1 MGPAERSRGV
11 RRLICTAGLLVGCSG
26 GPAPTHIGECGRL
39 STPHEVESCRYDM
52 LQPVVSGPRLDAD
65 ALDDGLKEIA
75 DDTSRD
81 LVLLRL
87 AIAAPKHA
95 GTLCKR
101 VRTAGASEKCRQ
113 VLGRPHLGTERRAP
127 KPPPT
132 APSP

>member
-1 MGPAERSRGV
+1 VTPILRNS
-11 RRLICTAGLLVGCSG
+11 LLVVLSASCTG
-26 GPAPTHIGECGRL
+26 GSPPAHIGECGRL
-39 STPHEVESCRYDM
+39 STPAEVETCRYEM
-52 LQPVVSGPRLDAD
+52 LQPTVSGPRVDTEALDA
-65 ALDDGLKEIA
+65 GLKEIG

-95 GTLCKR
+95 GRLCDR
-101 VRTAGASEKCRQ
+101 VRTEGASEKCSQ